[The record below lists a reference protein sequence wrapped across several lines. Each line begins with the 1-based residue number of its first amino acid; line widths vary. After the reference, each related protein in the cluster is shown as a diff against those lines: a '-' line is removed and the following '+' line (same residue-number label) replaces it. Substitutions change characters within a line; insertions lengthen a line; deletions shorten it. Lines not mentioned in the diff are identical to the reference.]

1 MNDDRVTVTVEEGVA
16 DVRLNR
22 PEKMNALDPPMF
34 EAIAEVG
41 DRLSRD
47 TTVRAIVLSG
57 EGRAF
62 CAGLDVERLDAISR
76 GESLLPFADLTRAS
90 HGIANWAQHVVWLW
104 RQLPVPVM
112 AAVHGLAFGGGFQLA
127 LGADIRYVAPGTK
140 LAVLESKWGLVPDM
154 SGTQLMRHLAPE
166 DIARELTYTGRI
178 FSPEEALSYG
188 LVTRVVD
195 HPHAAAMKTAHEI
208 AARNP
213 FAIRAAKRLL
223 NEAVACDAGTGLAS
237 ERREQHALIGSPN
250 HVEAVAANVAG
261 RAARFADPE
270 SVLESQDTPTQTIDH
285 VGRPR
290 RESTT

>member
-1 MNDDRVTVTVEEGVA
+1 MDDNRVNLTVENGVA
-16 DVRLNR
+16 DVRLTR

-34 EAIAEVG
+34 HAIARVG
-41 DRLSRD
+41 DRLNRD
-47 TTVRAIVLSG
+47 NTVRAIVLSG

-76 GESLLPFADLTRAS
+76 GESLLPFADLTQAT
-90 HGIANWAQHVVWLW
+90 HGIANWAQHIVWLW
-104 RQLPVPVM
+104 RQLPVPVI
-112 AAVHGLAFGGGFQLA
+112 AAVHGLALGGGFQLA

-154 SGTQLMRHLAPE
+154 SGTQLMRHLVPE
-166 DIARELTYTGRI
+166 DVVRELTYTGRI
-178 FSPEEALSYG
+178 FSPEEAQSYR
-188 LVTRVVD
+188 LVTRVVEC
-195 HPHAAAMKTAHEI
+195 PHVAAMETARAI

-250 HVEAVAANVAG
+250 HVEAVAANLAN
-261 RAARFADPE
+261 RPATFADPE
-270 SVLESQDTPTQTIDH
+270 PELSAVPL
-285 VGRPR
+285 R
-290 RESTT
+290 REATA